1 MDNSDSN
8 NPPLTTQE
16 KVKRKRNR
24 ISKFPKQVNLDID
37 AARLVLLDQT
47 AEALKK
53 SRNALIRDFVDAG
66 LGKYYKLAFMR
77 WCANLKVGLSNS

>member
-8 NPPLTTQE
+8 TPTQE

-24 ISKFPKQVNLDID
+24 ISKYPKQVALDID
-37 AARLVLLDQT
+37 AARLVLLDET
-47 AEALKK
+47 AVALKK

-77 WCANLKVGLSNS
+77 